1 MIFTA
6 ITADFKGI
14 CKFASRMATFR
25 SNHRRPGTR
34 RKGGLIIQLGFL
46 ALLLLGLILLG
57 RNIPALMELFE
68 PHTEHPLI
76 QGDARFYLPSCPN
89 GSLKHL
95 KYVSICYDEETDNIR
110 WLAYE
115 LYADW
120 LMEPSE
126 LRGAALKD
134 ELLEHSQWPGVSAG
148 FRSGVW
154 REMEELTY
162 DWVRNAK
169 HLYIATGP
177 IYTDSM
183 QISAVYKVLLDL
195 HEPEV
200 KGIGFVIPNNETD
213 TRIEMFACSIR
224 AVEELTRIDF
234 FHELMLDSLANSVE
248 TEFDISRWEI
258 NEQRYQ
264 KRIKVWNQ

>member
-1 MIFTA
+1 
-6 ITADFKGI
+6 
-14 CKFASRMATFR
+14 MATFR

-34 RKGGLIIQLGFL
+34 RKGSLIIQLGLL

-76 QGDARFYLPSCPN
+76 QGDARFYLPSCSN
-89 GSLKHL
+89 GTLTHDD
-95 KYVSICYDEETDNIR
+95 YVSMCRDGETTGVR

-120 LMEPSE
+120 LVEPSE
-126 LRGAALKD
+126 LRGVELKA
-134 ELLEHSQWPGVSAG
+134 ELLEHTQWPGVSAG

-162 DWVRNAK
+162 DWVREAK

-177 IYTDSM
+177 VYSNAQQT
-183 QISAVYKVLLDL
+183 SAVYKVLLDL

-200 KGIGFVIPNNETD
+200 KGIGFVIPDTETD
-213 TRIEMFACSIR
+213 APIETFACSIR
-224 AVEELTRIDF
+224 DVEQLTKINF

-248 TEFDISRWEI
+248 TEFDISRWDV

-264 KRIKVWNQ
+264 KRIKIWNQ